1 MHTPRLQAIMVHLV
15 AVCCSRQGEY
25 VEKSS
30 IKEIQVDE
38 AQPEI
43 ILPIRNP
50 VPLGSQTAAKADR
63 ISLGHNK
70 RKNPASGIN
79 RRYSF

>member
-1 MHTPRLQAIMVHLV
+1 M
-15 AVCCSRQGEY
+15 
-25 VEKSS
+25 EKST

-50 VPLGSQTAAKADR
+50 VPSGSQTAAKADR
-63 ISLGHNK
+63 ISLGHNPCK
-70 RKNPASGIN
+70 QDKPQVFLLSRI
-79 RRYSF
+79 SFQPV